1 VINEGLAH
9 ISDRLLFIAVV
20 LYAVAML
27 GYAAEFAFGRCGR
40 ASADAIDDVVART
53 QVPADVSELALVGPG
68 SNAATAGATGT
79 TVVLPADPAP
89 TAPRGPVL
97 GDGTVVDLDEPA
109 GGGGLLHRGIDP
121 GAPTGGAG
129 ILFGRVALGLTLLG
143 WAAHVG
149 SITTRGLA
157 AHRVPWGNMYEFSS
171 MLALVA
177 VTAYLVLLLRQP
189 VRYLGAFVMLP
200 VVCYLGIAGTV
211 LYTPA
216 GPLVPAL
223 NSYWIKIHVVAVI
236 FASGVFALSAVLT
249 ALYLVRARYDSV
261 VAAGREPGSVARV
274 GRLLPDAKKL
284 DTNTYRVV
292 AFAFPIWTF
301 GIIAGA
307 IWAESAWGRYW
318 GWDPKETW
326 SFITWVIYAGYLHA
340 RATAGWKGRKAAV
353 ISLLAFACLT
363 FDFYGVNLWF
373 AGLHSYQGPGV

>member
-1 VINEGLAH
+1 MPVNLGLAH
-9 ISDRLLFIAVV
+9 DSDRLLFIAVV
-20 LYAVAML
+20 LYALAML
-27 GYAAEFAFGRCGR
+27 GYAAEFAFGRR
-40 ASADAIDDVVART
+40 ARVTADRIEVEVAKVE
-53 QVPADVSELALVGPG
+53 VPADVSALALVGPASGALTTG
-68 SNAATAGATGT
+68 S
-79 TVVLPADPAP
+79 VVTAP
-89 TAPRGPVL
+89 TGPVL
-97 GDGTVVDLDEPA
+97 GDGTVLDLDEPA
-109 GGGGLLHRGIDP
+109 PRLGRWRRPTDP
-121 GAPTGGAG
+121 GAPRGGVG
-129 ILFGRVALGLTLLG
+129 EGLGRLALLLTVAG

-149 SITTRGLA
+149 SVTTRGLA

-171 MLALVA
+171 MIALVA

-200 VVCYLGIAGTV
+200 VVSYLGIAGTV

-236 FASGVFALSAVLT
+236 TASGVFALSAVLT
-249 ALYLVRARYDSV
+249 VLYLVRARYDSV
-261 VAAGREPGSVARV
+261 VARGDEPGSVARL
-274 GRLLPDAKKL
+274 GALLPDASKL

-301 GIIAGA
+301 GVIAGA

-353 ISLLAFACLT
+353 ISLVAFACLT

-373 AGLHSYQGPGV
+373 SGLHSYQGPGV